1 MVLLSMAMLAA
12 AASGVAAQTDGD
24 DSSQSPDAGFDPTE
38 GLGPDTLGPDASLEP
53 ELGTQWTADAVVY
66 PNLGSQLSAVAVA
79 FDENDPNSTLSGEA
93 MRSSVGGEPLLLTIQ
108 TDGDPDGVV
117 DFLARNGVSTAN
129 VVGDYLEAYVPP
141 DLLAPLAGETGVAR
155 VREMPEPF
163 RDRGLVK
170 SAGVAKHAA
179 VIWHRNGF
187 TGDGVKV
194 GVIDTSTTATAKDG
208 FTGLRALQGTEL
220 PLSVTGRCYAD
231 AGRPTSNLANCDAVG
246 GDRHGT
252 MVAETLMDMA
262 PDAELYV
269 ANPIT
274 WADLHS
280 AVVWMH
286 GQGVQVIVYSV
297 SWSWHGAADGT
308 SPHNPSPLNTAK
320 WAADNGIVWV
330 NSAGNYRRMAW
341 LGPFAD
347 ADDDDYHEW
356 TSGSDPAEAQSFY
369 FRAGAYMYIALRW
382 DDTWGGSTK
391 DLDLEVRYSAT
402 RGGTQSVVG
411 SSADPQSGGA
421 SHYPYEGARL
431 RVLSGGDG
439 YYSFYVKKKTASAT
453 PSWLQV
459 LILTDDVPHLP
470 HYTSGGSVASPGDSS
485 HAGVLA
491 VGAASYSN
499 TQVIRNYS
507 SRGPTP
513 DNRTKP
519 DIVGVDCTQT
529 VRRSFCGTSQSAPHV
544 GGLAALVIDR
554 NPTFTPQQVADYL
567 KTNAAERGT
576 TGADNTW
583 GHGFA
588 LLPSAGLNLDDG
600 CAVALTGAGSVQGT
614 WGSECLSERRSG
626 RHARFYTFSL
636 DSSASV
642 RIDLESTEDA
652 YMYLRRGLDQRSGG
666 YLVLNDDGGDGRNSR
681 ISRSLAAGDYTIEA
695 TTFASGRS
703 GDFTLTV
710 AGIPDQTPVQ
720 ATPEVSVAA
729 GAGVTEGGDASFTVT
744 ASPAPSAALSVAVTV
759 SQSGD
764 FGAATG
770 SRAVTVPTS
779 GSVTLTVS
787 TSDDDVDETDGSVSV
802 AVDAGSDY
810 TVSATQGSASVD
822 VADDDDPPLQTPEV
836 SVTAGAGIT
845 EGGSASF
852 TVTASP
858 APAAPLS
865 VAVTVS
871 QSGDFGA
878 ATGSRTVT
886 VPTTGS
892 ATLTVSTTD
901 DDADE
906 TDGSVSVALQA
917 GSDYTVSATQG
928 SASVSVADDDD
939 PPAAV
944 DGCVEALAGA
954 GSVQGR
960 WQSDC
965 ESQARSL
972 RYARFFTFS
981 LDSSASVR
989 IDLESSMDTY
999 MYLRRGLDQRSG
1011 GYLVLNDDGGPGL
1024 NSRITR
1030 SLAAG
1035 DYTIEATTYG
1045 ARRSGPFTL
1054 TVTGIPDQTPV
1065 QATPVVSVTAGTGV
1079 TEGGD
1084 ASFTVSASPAPSAA
1098 LSVAVTVSQSGDFG
1112 AATGSRTVTVPTTG
1126 SATLTVS
1133 TSDDDVDETDGSVS
1147 VAVDAGSDYTVSAT
1161 QGSATVSVSDDDD
1174 PPPQTPEVSVTAGAG
1189 ITEGGSAS
1197 FTVTASP
1204 APAAPLSVAVTVSQS
1219 GDFGA
1224 ATGSRTVTVP
1234 TTGSATLTV
1243 STSDDDAD
1251 ETDGSVSVAVNAGS
1265 DYTVSP
1271 TQGSA
1276 TVSVADDDDPP
1287 AAVDGCVEALAGA
1300 GSVQGRWQSD
1310 CESQARSVRYA
1321 RFFTFSL
1328 DSSASVRIDLESS
1341 SVDTYLYL
1349 RRGLDQR
1356 SGGYLVRDDDGGPGL
1371 NSRIT
1376 RTLAAGDYTIEA
1388 TTFRARRS
1396 GLFTLTVAGIPD
1408 QTTVQ
1413 SLPVVS
1419 VAAGA
1424 GITEG
1429 GSASFT
1435 VSASPAPAA
1444 PLSVSV
1450 TVSQSGDF
1458 GASTGS
1464 RTVTVPTS
1472 GSATLTVS
1480 TSDDSDDEADGSVTV
1495 TVAAGSGYTVSS
1507 GSGSASVNVA
1517 DDDDPP
1523 PQTPVVSVAAGAGIT
1538 EGGSASFTVSASPA
1552 PAAPLSVSVTVSQ
1565 SGDFGASTG
1574 SRTVTVPTSGSATLT
1589 VSTSDDSDDEAD
1601 GSVTVTVAAGSGY
1614 TVSSGSGSA
1623 SVNVADDDDPPPTDL
1638 PEVSITD
1645 ADPLVEGEPPFFLEF
1660 TLTLSEAS
1668 ERNVTVFYETRE
1680 GTATDHL
1687 DFGGTRGGRVVIYAG
1702 RLQTSL
1708 IVHVRDDVRREA
1720 HEETL
1725 DVVLTS
1731 ADGAVIADDTA
1742 TGTIIDD
1749 E

>member
-1 MVLLSMAMLAA
+1 MRRAVVVLLALAMLAA
-12 AASGVAAQTDGD
+12 AASGVAAQTDDG

-38 GLGPDTLGPDASLEP
+38 GLGPETLGPDASLEP

-79 FDENDPNSTLSGEA
+79 FDENDPNSSLGGEA
-93 MRSSVGGEPLLLTIQ
+93 MRSSVGAEPLLLTIQ
-108 TDGDPDGVV
+108 TDGAPDGVV

-141 DLLAPLAGETGVAR
+141 DLLASLAGETGVDR

-220 PLSVTGRCYAD
+220 PLTVTGRCYAD
-231 AGRPTSNLANCDAVG
+231 AGQPTSNLANCDAVG

-308 SPHNPSPLNTAK
+308 SPYNPSPLNTAK

-330 NSAGNYRRMAW
+330 NSAGNYGRMAW

-347 ADDDDYHEW
+347 ADDDYYHEW
-356 TSGSDPAEAQSFY
+356 TSGTDPAEAQSFY

-421 SHYPYEGARL
+421 SHYPYEGTRL
-431 RVLSGGDG
+431 RVLSGGAG
-439 YYSFYVKKKTASAT
+439 YYSFYVKKKTASTA

-470 HYTSGGSVASPGDSS
+470 HYTSGGSIASPGDSS

-529 VRRSFCGTSQSAPHV
+529 VQRSFCGTSQSAPHV
-544 GGLAALVIDR
+544 GGLAALVIER

-588 LLPSAGLNLDDG
+588 LLPTAGLNLDDG

-614 WGSECLSERRSG
+614 WGSDCLSERRSG

-681 ISRSLAAGDYTIEA
+681 IARSLAAGDYTIEA

-720 ATPEVSVAA
+720 ATPEVSVTA
-729 GAGVTEGGDASFTVT
+729 GAGVTEGGSASFTVS
-744 ASPAPSAALSVAVTV
+744 ASPAPAGPLSVSVTV

-770 SRAVTVPTS
+770 SRTVTVPTS
-779 GSVTLTVS
+779 GSATLTVS
-787 TSDDDVDETDGSVSV
+787 TTDDDADETDGSVSV
-802 AVDAGSDY
+802 AVEAGSDY

-822 VADDDDPPLQTPEV
+822 VADDDDPPPQTPVV
-836 SVTAGAGIT
+836 SVTAGTGIT

-852 TVTASP
+852 TVSASP
-858 APAAPLS
+858 APPAALS
-865 VAVTVS
+865 VSVTVS

-886 VPTTGS
+886 VPTSGS

-906 TDGSVSVALQA
+906 TDGSVSVAVEA

-928 SASVSVADDDD
+928 SASVDVADDDD
-939 PPAAV
+939 PPPAGCGDV
-944 DGCVEALAGA
+944 DALATQARANHDALQNTPANRKERNDWWRAWIALSGTTGTYNTPLTVAEALVLEAGDSRWTPYREALA
-954 GSVQGR
+954 
-960 WQSDC
+960 C
-965 ESQARSL
+965 
-972 RYARFFTFS
+972 
-981 LDSSASVR
+981 
-989 IDLESSMDTY
+989 LEQ
-999 MYLRRGLDQRSG
+999 L
-1011 GYLVLNDDGGPGL
+1011 
-1024 NSRITR
+1024 
-1030 SLAAG
+1030 
-1035 DYTIEATTYG
+1035 
-1045 ARRSGPFTL
+1045 
-1054 TVTGIPDQTPV
+1054 
-1065 QATPVVSVTAGTGV
+1065 PVVSVTAGSGV
-1079 TEGGD
+1079 TEGGS
-1084 ASFTVSASPAPSAA
+1084 ASFTVSTSPAPSAA
-1098 LSVAVTVSQSGDFG
+1098 LSVAVTVSATGDFG
-1112 AATGSRTVTVPTTG
+1112 AATGSRTVTVPTSG

-1133 TSDDDVDETDGSVS
+1133 TSDDDV
-1147 VAVDAGSDYTVSAT
+1147 
-1161 QGSATVSVSDDDD
+1161 
-1174 PPPQTPEVSVTAGAG
+1174 
-1189 ITEGGSAS
+1189 
-1197 FTVTASP
+1197 
-1204 APAAPLSVAVTVSQS
+1204 
-1219 GDFGA
+1219 
-1224 ATGSRTVTVP
+1224 
-1234 TTGSATLTV
+1234 
-1243 STSDDDAD
+1243 D

-1341 SVDTYLYL
+1341 MDTYLYL

-1356 SGGYLVRDDDGGPGL
+1356 SGGHLVLNDDGGSGL

-1396 GLFTLTVAGIPD
+1396 GPFTLTVAGIPD

-1480 TSDDSDDEADGSVTV
+1480 TSDDSDDEPDGSVSVTV
-1495 TVAAGSGYTVSS
+1495 TAGSGYTVSS
-1507 GSGSASVNVA
+1507 GAGSASVNVA

-1523 PQTPVVSVAAGAGIT
+1523 PQTPVVSVAAGSGIT

-1552 PAAPLSVSVTVSQ
+1552 PAAPLSVSVT
-1565 SGDFGASTG
+1565 
-1574 SRTVTVPTSGSATLT
+1574 
-1589 VSTSDDSDDEAD
+1589 
-1601 GSVTVTVAAGSGY
+1601 
-1614 TVSSGSGSA
+1614 
-1623 SVNVADDDDPPPTDL
+1623 
-1638 PEVSITD
+1638 
-1645 ADPLVEGEPPFFLEF
+1645 
-1660 TLTLSEAS
+1660 
-1668 ERNVTVFYETRE
+1668 
-1680 GTATDHL
+1680 
-1687 DFGGTRGGRVVIYAG
+1687 
-1702 RLQTSL
+1702 
-1708 IVHVRDDVRREA
+1708 
-1720 HEETL
+1720 
-1725 DVVLTS
+1725 
-1731 ADGAVIADDTA
+1731 
-1742 TGTIIDD
+1742 
-1749 E
+1749 

>member
-1 MVLLSMAMLAA
+1 MRRAVVVLLALAMLAA

-24 DSSQSPDAGFDPTE
+24 DSSQSPDAGFDPSE
-38 GLGPDTLGPDASLEP
+38 GLGPATLGPDASLGP

-79 FDENDPNSTLSGEA
+79 FDENDPNSSLSGEA

-108 TDGDPDGVV
+108 TDGASDGVV

-141 DLLAPLAGETGVAR
+141 DLLAPLAGETGVER

-187 TGDGVKV
+187 TGEGVKV

-269 ANPIT
+269 SNPIT

-297 SWSWHGAADGT
+297 SWSWHGAADST
-308 SPHNPSPLNTAK
+308 SPYNPSPLNTAK

-330 NSAGNYRRMAW
+330 NSAGNYGRMAW
-341 LGPFAD
+341 FGPFAD
-347 ADDDDYHEW
+347 ADDDGYHEW
-356 TSGSDPAEAQSFY
+356 TSGTDPAEAQSFY

-421 SHYPYEGARL
+421 THYPSEGARL

-439 YYSFYVKKKTASAT
+439 YYSFYVKKKTASTA

-600 CAVALTGAGSVQGT
+600 CAVALTGAGSVQGA
-614 WGSECLSERRSG
+614 WGSDCLSERRSG

-681 ISRSLAAGDYTIEA
+681 IARSLAAGDYTIEA

-710 AGIPDQTPVQ
+710 AGIPDQSPVQ
-720 ATPEVSVAA
+720 ATPEVSVTA
-729 GAGVTEGGDASFTVT
+729 GAGITEGGSASFTVS

-759 SQSGD
+759 SATGD

-770 SRAVTVPTS
+770 SRTVTVPTS
-779 GSVTLTVS
+779 GSATLTVS
-787 TSDDDVDETDGSVSV
+787 TTDDDVDETDGSVSV

-822 VADDDDPPLQTPEV
+822 VADDDDPPQTPEV

-852 TVTASP
+852 TVSASP
-858 APAAPLS
+858 APSAALS

-871 QSGDFGA
+871 ATGDFGA

-886 VPTTGS
+886 VPTSGS

-906 TDGSVSVALQA
+906 TDGSVRVTVGA
-917 GSDYTVSATQG
+917 GSDYTVSANQG
-928 SASVSVADDDD
+928 SASVNVADDDD
-939 PPAAV
+939 PPPPV
-944 DGCVEALAGA
+944 DGCVAALAGA

-965 ESQARSL
+965 ESLTRSL

-981 LDSSASVR
+981 LGSSASVR

-1011 GYLVLNDDGGPGL
+1011 GYLVLNDDGGSGL

-1030 SLAAG
+1030 TLAAG

-1054 TVTGIPDQTPV
+1054 TVTGIPDQTTV
-1065 QATPVVSVTAGTGV
+1065 QSLPVVSVAAGAGI
-1079 TEGGD
+1079 TEGGS

-1098 LSVAVTVSQSGDFG
+1098 LSVSVAVSQSGDFG
-1112 AATGSRTVTVPTTG
+1112 VSTGSRTVTVPT
-1126 SATLTVS
+1126 S
-1133 TSDDDVDETDGSVS
+1133 GSV
-1147 VAVDAGSDYTVSAT
+1147 
-1161 QGSATVSVSDDDD
+1161 
-1174 PPPQTPEVSVTAGAG
+1174 
-1189 ITEGGSAS
+1189 
-1197 FTVTASP
+1197 
-1204 APAAPLSVAVTVSQS
+1204 
-1219 GDFGA
+1219 
-1224 ATGSRTVTVP
+1224 
-1234 TTGSATLTV
+1234 TLTV

-1287 AAVDGCVEALAGA
+1287 PQTPEVSVTAGTGITEGGVASFTVSASSAPSAPLSVSVTVSATGDFGAATGSRTVTVPTSGSATLTVSTTDDDADETDGSVRVTVGAGSDYTVSANQGSASVNVADDDDPPPPVDGCVAALAGA

-1310 CESQARSVRYA
+1310 CESLTRSLRYA

-1328 DSSASVRIDLESS
+1328 GSSASVRIDLESS
-1341 SVDTYLYL
+1341 MDTYMYL

-1356 SGGYLVRDDDGGPGL
+1356 SGGYLVLNDDGGSGL

-1388 TTFRARRS
+1388 TTYGARRS
-1396 GLFTLTVAGIPD
+1396 GPFTLTVTGIPD

-1435 VSASPAPAA
+1435 VSASPAPSAA
-1444 PLSVSV
+1444 LSVSV
-1450 TVSQSGDF
+1450 AVSQSGDF
-1458 GASTGS
+1458 GVSTGS

-1472 GSATLTVS
+1472 GSVTLTVS
-1480 TSDDSDDEADGSVTV
+1480 TSDDDADETDGSV
-1495 TVAAGSGYTVSS
+1495 
-1507 GSGSASVNVA
+1507 
-1517 DDDDPP
+1517 
-1523 PQTPVVSVAAGAGIT
+1523 SVA
-1538 EGGSASFTVSASPA
+1538 V
-1552 PAAPLSVSVTVSQ
+1552 
-1565 SGDFGASTG
+1565 
-1574 SRTVTVPTSGSATLT
+1574 
-1589 VSTSDDSDDEAD
+1589 
-1601 GSVTVTVAAGSGY
+1601 
-1614 TVSSGSGSA
+1614 
-1623 SVNVADDDDPPPTDL
+1623 
-1638 PEVSITD
+1638 
-1645 ADPLVEGEPPFFLEF
+1645 
-1660 TLTLSEAS
+1660 
-1668 ERNVTVFYETRE
+1668 
-1680 GTATDHL
+1680 
-1687 DFGGTRGGRVVIYAG
+1687 
-1702 RLQTSL
+1702 
-1708 IVHVRDDVRREA
+1708 
-1720 HEETL
+1720 
-1725 DVVLTS
+1725 
-1731 ADGAVIADDTA
+1731 
-1742 TGTIIDD
+1742 
-1749 E
+1749 